1 MKAPKNAA
9 PKASAA
15 AALNKYAPLFKKGIL
30 YDMGNR
36 EMTIK
41 ELLDADQHLKGTR
54 AEKKQLVANHK
65 QALEDYRQA
74 SKQAT
79 ERVNAAALARTK
91 IARRAQAEGFSKQ
104 EIADVLGVAYSTVS
118 RILAGER

>member
-1 MKAPKNAA
+1 
-9 PKASAA
+9 
-15 AALNKYAPLFKKGIL
+15 
-30 YDMGNR
+30 
-36 EMTIK
+36 MTIK